1 MPNSITKTKIPHLST
16 FDFQIKYTETDKKS
30 HNHETDIHTHDEFEI
45 YINIEGDISF
55 LVESSIYPVKR
66 GDVIISRPGE
76 HHHCIYN
83 SNAPHKLYWILFD
96 CKKNKDIL
104 DFWLK
109 GTSNN
114 FISPDSDMKNELLEI
129 CDLLYKNQN
138 SPEDKIYYFFRLL
151 RILKSSNKNSF
162 TDTSTT
168 SAELTSI
175 IDYINAHIY
184 EDIKITDI
192 CNATYISQS
201 TVERRFKEHLKMN
214 PLEFI
219 RQKKMVLA
227 AEMLKSGE
235 TVTNVGQTVGYA
247 DNSHFIKLFKRYY
260 GVTPYQYKKPRD

>member
-1 MPNSITKTKIPHLST
+1 MLNTITKTKIPHLSA
-16 FDFQIKYTETDKKS
+16 FDFQIKYTETDKKKHS
-30 HNHETDIHTHDEFEI
+30 YETDIHTHDEFEI
-45 YINIEGDISF
+45 YVNLTGDISF
-55 LVESSIYPVKR
+55 LVESSIYPIKP

-76 HHHCIYN
+76 HHHCIYK
-83 SNAPHKLYWILFD
+83 SDAPHKLYWILFD
-96 CKKNKDIL
+96 CKKNKEL
-104 DFWLK
+104 FEYWLK
-109 GTSNN
+109 GIGDN
-114 FISPDSDMKNELLEI
+114 FISPNAEAKAELLKI
-129 CDLLYKNQN
+129 CDRLHKNKCAD
-138 SPEDKIYYFFRLL
+138 EEKIYYFFRLL
-151 RILKSSNKNSF
+151 RILKNSDKNS
-162 TDTSTT
+162 TEGISPTP
-168 SAELTSI
+168 AELTSI
-175 IDYINAHIY
+175 IDYINSHIY

-260 GVTPYQYKKPRD
+260 GVTPYQYKKPRN

>member
-1 MPNSITKTKIPHLST
+1 MLNTITKTKIPHLSS
-16 FDFQIKYTETDKKS
+16 FDFQIKYTETDKKK
-30 HNHETDIHTHDEFEI
+30 HNYETDIHTHDEFEI
-45 YINIEGDISF
+45 YINIAGDISF

-104 DFWLK
+104 EFWLK
-109 GTSNN
+109 GTANN
-114 FISPDSDMKNELLEI
+114 FISPGSDLRNELLEI

-138 SPEDKIYYFFRLL
+138 SHEDKIYYFFRLL
-151 RILKSSNKNSF
+151 RILKSSDKNSF

-175 IDYINAHIY
+175 IDYINSHIY

-260 GVTPYQYKKPRD
+260 GVTPYQYKKRG